1 MDRDSSSAKN
11 KLVNKTKTVN
21 GQDCNE
27 KTPDCDRE
35 MLTISIKCKQT
46 EDVSSKYP
54 EGIPMFLCS
63 KCGFY
68 SEDMEHTDM
77 HPVCHVDN
85 SLANMENQ
93 VDKKKPHYCEEHFEK
108 QTKSEKYQCD
118 KCRFFSRDITQFKKH
133 VLQHD
138 EIKFTCSYCNHI
150 SYTKGESQRHLVQH
164 TGKFPYRCE
173 FCDYGAVRNDYIV
186 KHTQRVH
193 CKRKECT
200 DDSAVKNTDGSPV
213 KRAILEAK
221 SISQQE
227 SWTGNNTFSSPTDKT
242 CIYNTEVN
250 ATAVVQDTTMDAAEN
265 VVSPNTDK
273 QICNSTGVCSSKV
286 QVELLTPLNGPMQP
300 GTALTTVAPSQ
311 FVVPP
316 GCFAQ
321 VLEVKTENGTQ
332 QLVLKLIPQDASG
345 VEVLENT
352 TACSSEIYGKQ
363 QELSEHGLS
372 PFAQSKTVV
381 GSKIR
386 NSISDEFETT
396 QSHQEN
402 MCFSLSE
409 NAGSSGF
416 INAADLVNR
425 EQLFLPPT
433 KGSDVFQVAASPGPI
448 NIHSAGT
455 LHCPSKADLCVERN
469 APQKECIPLNA
480 PLFKNGINEKPEED
494 CADESFETV
503 NWPIISS
510 VFSLCCETED
520 FLGGIRWD
528 GNLESICDGRG
539 TNDSVILASAEKHN
553 EFDVDKTVIPEQKEK
568 GDCSATV
575 NIEVK
580 ATKIAGSA
588 KSNAGSPNGPTIS
601 SYTEAKPTEETP
613 VTSTVPA
620 KNASQS
626 LHPMSYDISVH
637 SPEASTTEFSKPQK
651 LTPTELIPNNE
662 SEAAQIRQALVAYSN
677 STESKIVDNIS
688 GNVPVLGNQANIFG
702 GDINSLVIQKE
713 ENSSTEN
720 HTNKQH
726 LTGLQSTSIAGYC
739 DGSSKIGV
747 QYENKAHEKLLPCAK
762 NDTSKQLSIDTGLA
776 VPQQLILST
785 SPDMVALN
793 CGIDRSTINAEK
805 VYNRRR
811 KLRSFLESPP
821 VFIPQGTVLKVLNS
835 NEQLQSETA
844 VIIRW
849 DGNLESI
856 CDGRGTNDSVILAS
870 AEKHNEFDVD
880 KTVIPEQ
887 KEKGDCSATVNIEVK
902 ATKIAGSAKSNA
914 GSPNGPT
921 ISSYTEAK
929 PTEET
934 PVTCTVPA
942 KNASQSLHPMSYD
955 ISVHSPEA
963 STTEFSEPQKL
974 TPTELIPNNESEAAQ
989 IRQALVAYSNSTESK
1004 IVDNI
1009 SGNVPVL
1016 GNQANIFGGDINSLV
1031 IQKEENS
1038 STENHTNKQ
1047 HLTGLQ
1053 STSIAGYCD
1062 GSSKIG
1068 VQYENKAHEKLL
1080 PCAKNDTSKQLSI
1093 DTGLDVPQQLI
1104 LSTSPDMVA
1113 LNCGVDRSTINAE
1126 KVYNRRRK
1134 LRSFLESPPVFIPQG
1149 TVLKVLNSNEQLQ
1162 SETAVIKTRKV
1173 FENSELLLTPRPVP
1187 FSSLEIRN
1195 IVLSPENQ
1203 ETNMCAEHWSKKKI
1217 STTSMK
1223 RKRAQEDNENI
1234 EERLEVAKRLTLT
1247 LTCKNGPWH
1256 KARKHKKKKRKTDGT
1271 DPKCNTFYALK
1282 KATRLRLI
1290 PLRNDQLIKCPLRN
1304 QPVIVLNHPEVDT
1317 TEVTNIMHTINKYK
1331 GNVLKV
1337 ALSERTKVSL
1347 HLKKQIMKQSEAQC
1361 QLTGP
1366 VEERNLL
1373 KMKIKKIQDNYQVV
1387 GIVPGLSHP

>member
-1 MDRDSSSAKN
+1 MQLKKLRQILPRFHSASLNEEPNTMDRDSRSANN

-27 KTPDCDRE
+27 KIPDCDRE

-77 HPVCHVDN
+77 HPVCHEDN

-250 ATAVVQDTTMDAAEN
+250 ATAVVQGTTMGAAKN
-265 VVSPNTDK
+265 IVSPNTNK

-363 QELSEHGLS
+363 QELSYHGLS
-372 PFAQSKTVV
+372 PFDQSKTVV
-381 GSKIR
+381 SSKIR
-386 NSISDEFETT
+386 NSISDEFETA

-402 MCFSLSE
+402 MCSSLSE

-433 KGSDVFQVAASPGPI
+433 KGSDVFQVAASPEPR

-455 LHCPSKADLCVERN
+455 LRCPSKADLCVERN

-553 EFDVDKTVIPEQKEK
+553 KFDFDKTVIPEQKEK

-588 KSNAGSPNGPTIS
+588 KSNAGSPNRPTIS
-601 SYTEAKPTEETP
+601 SYTESKPTEETP
-613 VTSTVPA
+613 VTSAVPS

-626 LHPMSYDISVH
+626 LHPMSDDISVH

-662 SEAAQIRQALVAYSN
+662 SEAAQIKQPLVAYSN

-720 HTNKQH
+720 HT
-726 LTGLQSTSIAGYC
+726 I
-739 DGSSKIGV
+739 
-747 QYENKAHEKLLPCAK
+747 
-762 NDTSKQLSIDTGLA
+762 
-776 VPQQLILST
+776 
-785 SPDMVALN
+785 
-793 CGIDRSTINAEK
+793 
-805 VYNRRR
+805 
-811 KLRSFLESPP
+811 
-821 VFIPQGTVLKVLNS
+821 
-835 NEQLQSETA
+835 
-844 VIIRW
+844 
-849 DGNLESI
+849 
-856 CDGRGTNDSVILAS
+856 
-870 AEKHNEFDVD
+870 
-880 KTVIPEQ
+880 
-887 KEKGDCSATVNIEVK
+887 
-902 ATKIAGSAKSNA
+902 
-914 GSPNGPT
+914 
-921 ISSYTEAK
+921 
-929 PTEET
+929 
-934 PVTCTVPA
+934 
-942 KNASQSLHPMSYD
+942 
-955 ISVHSPEA
+955 
-963 STTEFSEPQKL
+963 
-974 TPTELIPNNESEAAQ
+974 
-989 IRQALVAYSNSTESK
+989 
-1004 IVDNI
+1004 
-1009 SGNVPVL
+1009 
-1016 GNQANIFGGDINSLV
+1016 
-1031 IQKEENS
+1031 
-1038 STENHTNKQ
+1038 KQ

-1113 LNCGVDRSTINAE
+1113 LNCGIDRSTINAE

-1162 SETAVIKTRKV
+1162 SETAVINTRKV

-1195 IVLSPENQ
+1195 IVLPPENQ

-1217 STTSMK
+1217 TTTSMK

-1247 LTCKNGPWH
+1247 LSCKNGPWH

-1290 PLRNDQLIKCPLRN
+1290 PLRNDQLIKCPLHN

-1366 VEERNLL
+1366 VEERQLL

>member
-1 MDRDSSSAKN
+1 MQLKKLRQILPRFHSASLNEEPNTMDRDSRSAKN

-27 KTPDCDRE
+27 ETPDCDRE

-46 EDVSSKYP
+46 EDFSSKYP

-77 HPVCHVDN
+77 HPVCHEDN

-118 KCRFFSRDITQFKKH
+118 KCRFFSRDFTQFKKH
-133 VLQHD
+133 VSQHD

-193 CKRKECT
+193 GKRKECT

-213 KRAILEAK
+213 KQAILEAK

-227 SWTGNNTFSSPTDKT
+227 SWTGNNTFFSPTDKT

-265 VVSPNTDK
+265 IVSPNTDK

-352 TACSSEIYGKQ
+352 TACNSEIYGKQ
-363 QELSEHGLS
+363 QELSDHGLS
-372 PFAQSKTVV
+372 PFDQSETVV

-386 NSISDEFETT
+386 NSVYDEFETA

-402 MCFSLSE
+402 MCSLLSE

-433 KGSDVFQVAASPGPI
+433 KGSDVFQVAAPI
-448 NIHSAGT
+448 NIHRAGT
-455 LHCPSKADLCVERN
+455 LCCPSKADLCVERN

-539 TNDSVILASAEKHN
+539 TNDSDILASVEKHN
-553 EFDVDKTVIPEQKEK
+553 EFDIDKTVIPEQKEK

-601 SYTEAKPTEETP
+601 SYTETKPTEETP
-613 VTSTVPA
+613 VNSAVPS

-626 LHPMSYDISVH
+626 LHLMSDDISVH
-637 SPEASTTEFSKPQK
+637 SPEASTTEFSKTQK

-662 SEAAQIRQALVAYSN
+662 SEAAQIKQSLVAYSN

-688 GNVPVLGNQANIFG
+688 RNVPVLGN
-702 GDINSLVIQKE
+702 
-713 ENSSTEN
+713 
-720 HTNKQH
+720 
-726 LTGLQSTSIAGYC
+726 
-739 DGSSKIGV
+739 
-747 QYENKAHEKLLPCAK
+747 PCAK
-762 NDTSKQLSIDTGLA
+762 NDTSKQLTIDTGLD

-785 SPDMVALN
+785 SPDMAALN

-805 VYNRRR
+805 VYNRCR

-821 VFIPQGTVLKVLNS
+821 VFIPQGTVLKVLDS

-844 VIIRW
+844 VI
-849 DGNLESI
+849 N
-856 CDGRGTNDSVILAS
+856 
-870 AEKHNEFDVD
+870 
-880 KTVIPEQ
+880 
-887 KEKGDCSATVNIEVK
+887 
-902 ATKIAGSAKSNA
+902 
-914 GSPNGPT
+914 
-921 ISSYTEAK
+921 
-929 PTEET
+929 
-934 PVTCTVPA
+934 
-942 KNASQSLHPMSYD
+942 
-955 ISVHSPEA
+955 
-963 STTEFSEPQKL
+963 
-974 TPTELIPNNESEAAQ
+974 
-989 IRQALVAYSNSTESK
+989 
-1004 IVDNI
+1004 
-1009 SGNVPVL
+1009 
-1016 GNQANIFGGDINSLV
+1016 
-1031 IQKEENS
+1031 
-1038 STENHTNKQ
+1038 
-1047 HLTGLQ
+1047 
-1053 STSIAGYCD
+1053 
-1062 GSSKIG
+1062 
-1068 VQYENKAHEKLL
+1068 
-1080 PCAKNDTSKQLSI
+1080 
-1093 DTGLDVPQQLI
+1093 
-1104 LSTSPDMVA
+1104 
-1113 LNCGVDRSTINAE
+1113 
-1126 KVYNRRRK
+1126 
-1134 LRSFLESPPVFIPQG
+1134 
-1149 TVLKVLNSNEQLQ
+1149 
-1162 SETAVIKTRKV
+1162 TRKV

-1195 IVLSPENQ
+1195 IVLPSENQ
-1203 ETNMCAEHWSKKKI
+1203 ETKMCAEHWSKKKI
-1217 STTSMK
+1217 TTTSMK
-1223 RKRAQEDNENI
+1223 RKMAQEDNENI

-1347 HLKKQIMKQSEAQC
+1347 HLKKQITKQSEAKC

-1366 VEERNLL
+1366 VEERHLL
-1373 KMKIKKIQDNYQVV
+1373 KIKIKKIQDNYQVV